1 MPFEAVIS
9 AIDHMKNNPEYLG
22 HSTSEIL
29 EEIVKKAAD
38 TFGVSNQSTNIG
50 KISKVDFFLFGI
62 IHMNLGIAM
71 LKNGI
76 KVLKFLV
83 SFP

>member
-9 AIDHMKNNPEYLG
+9 AIEEIIDHMKNNPEYLG

-50 KISKVDFFLFGI
+50 KISKVDFFIFCF
-62 IHMNLGIAM
+62 
-71 LKNGI
+71 I
-76 KVLKFLV
+76 KKKICI
-83 SFP
+83 